1 MTFQE
6 MHIHPMGYAKLFTLY
21 TLRAQSSKKHRTGA
35 EAPLNRI
42 SYSIRRNSLD
52 QVDHSK
58 TVPALV
64 EQLQRIPKPQDFK
77 DVTFISIRRGPAYSW
92 RILDFG
98 EPLERAQAGSAEEI
112 MTVCCRNP
120 GSSTCPVNPEKSLNL
135 IRFPH

>member
-1 MTFQE
+1 MTFQG

-21 TLRAQSSKKHRTGA
+21 ALRAQSSKKHRTGA

-64 EQLQRIPKPQDFK
+64 EQLQRIRKLRISKMLLSSRFAAGRLTLGESWTSESRWSERKRVPPK
-77 DVTFISIRRGPAYSW
+77 G
-92 RILDFG
+92 
-98 EPLERAQAGSAEEI
+98 
-112 MTVCCRNP
+112 
-120 GSSTCPVNPEKSLNL
+120 
-135 IRFPH
+135 